1 MKNIPAN
8 KSLFL
13 SVLLGL
19 AFVSAGCSG
28 GSSGDRDNRGDF
40 KVNLISNGFGTIF
53 PYRIRQVDSFGNP
66 TTEVLNIESKEI
78 LEANV
83 TGNNG
88 VLPVATFPD
97 PGGSGPELP
106 NGSSGNQFIHFEFSH
121 KLDVDSILSDLL
133 ANQTNSGLSGALNVL
148 GYNSVTEQSVVLD
161 GRGFVNGIT
170 YYNEGGV
177 LVRTDAV
184 GDDGI
189 DGVEVLDPRAAGFP
203 NYPGASSLVGKKS
216 FTFVA
221 DTDNNLQTFESF
233 PDNVL
238 LRLIVTAAVLD
249 SEGHILE
256 QEVCTATTVGVD
268 PDQPEVL
275 GYTTAGDPVNNQ
287 LQISPGSG
295 QTGIDP
301 RTTVQV
307 RFNKPVQPGE
317 VGSFFDPQ
325 QLTPPSGGLT
335 LSVTAAAVQFE
346 VIYHADPFNYGDLCN
361 YVVTPAYNLPGLSDV
376 DVTVQN
382 TTINSL
388 TGLLI
393 GDTVTSQFRT
403 SQGPGVIN
411 APVAPEAIYVG
422 VGGADPGVAVIDLNG
437 FGQGTGDINNTRFPL
452 NPNIGVTGVV
462 PPLSEGTS
470 NLDAGS
476 GGVLTL
482 VKDTNLNPLL
492 LREPVVGE
500 VTDIHI
506 GAPLDL
512 VFNNENINTNTTRA
526 NQINPVLALQ
536 MAGNTISQP
545 PHPNPPK
552 LKFPPDNP
560 GRAIFGEEPTVTSSS
575 GPPGNTFT
583 GGTPAGCLN
592 SPLNQLVQ
600 GNPFATTGGQ
610 VGTYGTT
617 FMGGFVG
624 PNPPPLSPPPPPP
637 FCPFTARQQVGHFLY
652 VLDRDNRQIVILN
665 SNRFT
670 VLDTIPLSDPVS
682 LAVSPDM
689 RRLGV
694 SNFSSATVTFIDID
708 PFSSSFH
715 QVVAETRVEAGPT
728 GIAWQPDGED
738 CLVVSTESNFL
749 TVISASDFTVRRAVG
764 GFLNA
769 PIDLVVTERY
779 VTTGNTSGVYYAYIL
794 NGNGTIAVFESGPD
808 GVNGIG
814 FNDIIG
820 TVANANFPRA
830 NAMYYDFLTQL
841 GGVYI
846 GHVDDQG
853 LGQVSRLA
861 LTSTPFGQQQLN
873 PSSGGFILPPT
884 YRQKEWTVTQRIG
897 GLSATTPVRDLL
909 SGDSVI
915 DLATDEMINFGGA
928 FGQTTPTNLAW
939 VRTPYQH
946 SGKHTLKNL
955 NGAPTFAVVP
965 KLLFIALSDVGK
977 VDVFEIDTGS
987 RVTTIDVP
995 GVRVVSSYWRQ

>member
-1 MKNIPAN
+1 MKNIPAI
-8 KSLFL
+8 KSLSL

-19 AFVSAGCSG
+19 AFAWAGCSG

-40 KVNLISNGFGTIF
+40 KVNLISNGFGTIY

-66 TTEVLNIESKEI
+66 TTEVLNIESDQV
-78 LEANV
+78 LVDNV

-88 VLPVATFPD
+88 VLPVATFPP

-106 NGSSGNQFIHFEFSH
+106 NGTAGNQFMHFQFSH
-121 KLDVDSILSDLL
+121 KLDVESILSDLL
-133 ANQTNSGLSGALNVL
+133 ANQTNSGLTGALSVL
-148 GYNSVTEQSVVLD
+148 AYDALTEQSVVLE

-177 LVRTDAV
+177 LVQTQAV
-184 GDDGI
+184 EGDGA
-189 DGVEVLDPRAAGFP
+189 DGVQVVDPRAAGFP
-203 NYPGASSLVGKKS
+203 NYPGASSLVDKKS
-216 FTFVA
+216 FTFIA
-221 DTDNNLQTFESF
+221 DSDNNLLTFESF
-233 PDNVL
+233 PENVL
-238 LRLIVTAAVLD
+238 LRLVVTAAVLD
-249 SEGHILE
+249 TDGQILE

-268 PDQPEVL
+268 TNPPEVL
-275 GYTTAGDPVNNQ
+275 GYTTAGDPQNNQ
-287 LQISPGSG
+287 LQINPGSG

-317 VGSFFDPQ
+317 VGAFFDPQ

-335 LSVTAAAVQFE
+335 LSVTAAAVTFE

-361 YVVTPAYNLPGLSDV
+361 YVVTPAYSLPGLSDV

-388 TGLLI
+388 TGLLV
-393 GDTVTSQFRT
+393 GDAVTTEFRT

-411 APVAPEAIYVG
+411 SPVAPEAIYIG

-437 FGQGTGDINNTRFPL
+437 FGQGTGDINNTRWPL
-452 NPNIGVTGVV
+452 NPNIGVTGVL
-462 PPLSEGTS
+462 PPLSEGTT

-476 GGVLTL
+476 GGTLTL

-492 LREPVVGE
+492 LREPIIGE

-512 VFNNENINTNTTRA
+512 MFNNENINTNTTRA
-526 NQINPVLALQ
+526 NQINPVMALQ

-560 GRAIFGEEPTVTSSS
+560 GQAIFGEEPTVTSSS

-583 GGTPAGCLN
+583 GAPPCLN

-610 VGTYGTT
+610 VGTYGTA

-624 PNPPPLSPPPPPP
+624 PQPPPLSPPPPPP
-637 FCPFTARQQVGHFLY
+637 FCPYTARQQVGHFLY
-652 VLDRDNRQIVILN
+652 VLDRDNRQIVVVN

-670 VLDTIPLSDPVS
+670 VLDTIQLSDPVS
-682 LAVSPDM
+682 MTISPDM

-694 SNFSSATVTFIDID
+694 SNFSSSTVSFIDID
-708 PFSSSFH
+708 PFSSTFH

-738 CLVVSTESNFL
+738 CLVVSTDANFL

-820 TVANANFPRA
+820 TVANAQFPRA
-830 NAMYYDFLTQL
+830 RAMYYDFLTQL
-841 GGVYI
+841 GGVYV

-884 YRQKEWTVTQRIG
+884 YRQKEWTVTQKIG
-897 GLSATTPVRDLL
+897 GLTATTPVRDLL
-909 SGDSVI
+909 SGNSVI

-928 FGQTTPTNLAW
+928 LGQTTPTNLAW

-946 SGKHTLKNL
+946 SGKHTLKNVQ
-955 NGAPTFAVVP
+955 GAVQFAVVP

-977 VDVFEIDTGS
+977 VDVFEIDTGA
-987 RVTTIDVP
+987 RVTTVDVP